1 MIQQVMLTEIERE
14 GILYQSDVYFD
25 TQMTLMKWI
34 SLIILAILCI
44 VMATFFIAY
53 GIFSFFSI
61 FSIKT
66 FQSAILLLVS
76 DILLILLIGL
86 PAKYLF
92 AATKQL
98 YLGRTSLHG
107 PGILYI
113 TKKGMHFIDKDS
125 HESSYFGEFRI
136 ITSQSTSNYKSTIQ
150 VDTATGRVRIRGVD
164 NLEEFSLLVEQQKT
178 RIMIENMA
186 KKSFKL

>member
-1 MIQQVMLTEIERE
+1 MIQQMMLTEIERE

-25 TQMTLMKWI
+25 TQITLMKWI
-34 SLIILAILCI
+34 SIIILSSLCI
-44 VMATFFIAY
+44 AITAFIVAY

-66 FQSAILLLVS
+66 FQSGVLLLIS
-76 DILLILLIGL
+76 DILLLLVAGL

-98 YLGRTSLHG
+98 YLERTSLHG
-107 PGILYI
+107 NGMLYV
-113 TKKGMHFIDKDS
+113 TKKGIHLVDKDS

-136 ITSQSTSNYKSTIQ
+136 ITSQATTNYKSIIQ
-150 VDTATGRVRIRGVD
+150 VNTATGRVRIQGVD
-164 NLEEFSLLVEQQKT
+164 NLEEFSLLIEQQKT
-178 RIMIENMA
+178 RIILENMA
-186 KKSFKL
+186 KKSF